1 MQLQSND
8 PNIQT
13 FWHVCGLDKDD
24 ESILWSVRG
33 YIVPLIPGL
42 TDAFYE
48 TLATDG
54 QTAPL
59 IEGRVEQLKRTHAA
73 WLESLFNGDYGADFI
88 RRQQQIGEVHVR
100 AKIPPTFVAASMSFL
115 RGALPDVLA
124 ANIADKDDAKAAMS
138 TLLRLFDLC
147 QFLIDRSYDGTLS
160 DGLMG
165 NLGISPALLARLQT
179 VGKKP

>member
-1 MQLQSND
+1 MQLQSID
-8 PNIQT
+8 PNLQT

-24 ESILWSVRG
+24 ERVMRAIRG
-33 YIVPLIPGL
+33 DIQPLIPRL

-48 TLATDG
+48 ILATDP

-59 IEGRVEQLKRTHAA
+59 IEGRVAQLKRTHIA

-88 RRQQQIGEVHVR
+88 SRQRQIGEVHVR

-124 ANIADKDDAKAAMS
+124 AHIADKDGAKAATG
-138 TLLRLFDLC
+138 TLLRLLDLC

-160 DGLMG
+160 DGLMN

-179 VGKKP
+179 AGKKF